1 MDKIIVVG
9 CPGSGKSTFS
19 KKLKSIINLPLY
31 HLDLIWNKPD
41 KTTISR
47 DEFDE
52 ILSNIFKEE
61 KWIIDGNYQ
70 RTIERR
76 IQECDTMFLLD
87 YSMETCLSGATMR
100 IGQKREDMPWSEEY
114 LNEEFKQ
121 KIINFSQKQLPEIY
135 NLIDKYSDNKNIIIF
150 KNREDADRYLKEVGD
165 NFGL

>member
-1 MDKIIVVG
+1 MNKIIVVG
-9 CPGSGKSTFS
+9 CPGSGKSAFS
-19 KKLKSIINLPLY
+19 KQLKSILDMPLY

-47 DEFDE
+47 DKFDE
-52 ILSNIFKEE
+52 ILSNIFKGEN
-61 KWIIDGNYQ
+61 WIIDGNYQ

-87 YSMETCLSGATMR
+87 YSMETCLSGAAMR
-100 IGQKREDMPWSEEY
+100 VGKKREDMPWSEES

-135 NLIDKYSDNKNIIIF
+135 NLIDKYSDNKNVIIF
-150 KNREDADRYLKEVGD
+150 KNREDADSYLKELGD